1 MSSLNDVQKQLLFD
15 YCLGLTT
22 EQESA
27 EAEALIS
34 SSEEAA
40 QIHAKLRSAIAP
52 LESIELQ
59 DCPDELAER
68 TISQLNIAVDSSQFR
83 LQQLLATEQGRP
95 VTTKVRFW
103 RNLGELAAVAAVII
117 FLAGVLVPPLGFAR
131 QKYWQKRCQTQLA
144 NIFQGIKQYSSDYD
158 GKLPAI
164 AGTPGIPWYRVGYQ
178 GSEDYS
184 NTRSLWRLVRGR
196 YVKNPADFVCPA
208 KSQGRALQFDIS
220 EMQNFNDFPDRRYV
234 TYSPR
239 IVCSKSQGNC
249 MVSGEPLMADLNP
262 IFENLPEK
270 SGWEIKLRL
279 NDKLLTINSTN
290 HRGQGQNILFGD
302 GAVTFVKIRHIGA
315 AADDIF
321 TLQEMS
327 RGCEVRGDEMPSCE
341 TDIILAP

>member
-1 MSSLNDVQKQLLFD
+1 MSSLNNVQKQLLFD
-15 YCLGLTT
+15 YSLGLTS
-22 EQESA
+22 QEESSK
-27 EAEALIS
+27 AEALIS

-40 QIHAKLRSAIAP
+40 QIHAKLRSALVP
-52 LESIELQ
+52 LESLKLQ
-59 DCPDELAER
+59 SCPDELAEH
-68 TISQLNIAVDSSQFR
+68 TISRLNSLADSSQFR

-95 VTTKVRFW
+95 VIHKVRFW
-103 RNLGELAAVAAVII
+103 HNLGEMAAVAAAII
-117 FLAGVLVPPLGFAR
+117 LFAGVLIPSLSFAR
-131 QKYWQKRCQTQLA
+131 QRYWQQRCQTQLA
-144 NIFQGIKQYSSDYD
+144 NIFQGVNQYSSDYD

-164 AGTPGIPWYRVGYQ
+164 AGTPGTPWCRVGYQ

-184 NTRSLWRLVRGR
+184 NTRSLWRLVKGG

-239 IVCSKSQGNC
+239 IVCIKSQGKC

-270 SGWEIKLRL
+270 PTWEIKLRL
-279 NDKLLTINSTN
+279 TDKLLTINSTN
-290 HRGQGQNILFGD
+290 HRGQGQDILFGD
-302 GAVTFVKIRHIGA
+302 GTVTFVKIRRIGA

-327 RGCEVRGDEMPSCE
+327 RGFEVRGDEMPSCE